1 MKRRTALVSVGANV
15 VVLIA
20 LVFLYPAQMLSPGP
34 LQPAHAALTAH
45 ATRPG
50 EGALATDC
58 FACHTP
64 WRGSTSERC
73 ITCHAPADI
82 GVRHARARAV
92 EATQGTLET
101 TEMRA
106 RPDGRASPAARVP
119 FHQALLEP
127 DCLACHREHVGTGL
141 REPVRFSHALLRAD
155 MRARCN
161 GCHRPPDDDM
171 HRTLD
176 VQCSACH
183 DTRAWRPSHF
193 DHTRWFALEG
203 EHRARCTTCH
213 VDGRL
218 QEYTCYG
225 CHAHTP
231 ANIRAE
237 HLEEGIRDYEDCVE
251 CHRSGDEDD
260 IRYSGGDRR
269 EGGGDD

>member
-1 MKRRTALVSVGANV
+1 MKRRTALAIIGANL

-20 LVFLYPAQMLSPGP
+20 LVFVFPAQMLSPGP
-34 LQPAHAALTAH
+34 LQPAHAALASH
-45 ATRPG
+45 PTRPG

-64 WRGSTSERC
+64 WRGTASERC
-73 ITCHAPADI
+73 TTCHAPADI
-82 GVRHARARAV
+82 GVRRARSPTDDP
-92 EATQGTLET
+92 TQGMQGMHDVSGTRES
-101 TEMRA
+101 A
-106 RPDGRASPAARVP
+106 AARVP

-141 REPVRFSHALLRAD
+141 REPVRFSHTLLRTD

-171 HRTLD
+171 HRELD

-183 DTRAWRPSHF
+183 DTRAWRPAHF

-203 EHRARCTTCH
+203 EHRAPCTTCH
-213 VDGRL
+213 VGGRL

-225 CHAHTP
+225 CHEHTP

-237 HLEEGIRDYEDCVE
+237 HLEEGIRDFEDCVE

-260 IRYSGGDRR
+260 IRRGGG
-269 EGGGDD
+269 EGGGERGGGND